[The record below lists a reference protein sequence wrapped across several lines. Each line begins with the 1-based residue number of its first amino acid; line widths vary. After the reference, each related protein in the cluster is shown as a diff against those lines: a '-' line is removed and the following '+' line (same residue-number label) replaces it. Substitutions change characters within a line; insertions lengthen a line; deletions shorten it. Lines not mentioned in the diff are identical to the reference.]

1 MNSELKVS
9 ARFRVCEPRQDKE
22 PGAALG
28 TGSYLPFSPK
38 SLHFKTQLSVEA
50 LNPAKWT
57 LHWPTCRVCPIH
69 WGCCICP
76 SVRSCCRALNRNET
90 WWNVS
95 EIFTQ
100 SWSMEWTPEET
111 PKPQFSGQ
119 ERTLLPWGI
128 LNIWNFSLFHND
140 LESYRH
146 LVDGGTT
153 VPHKEELCPIGLS
166 NDPLDIQVGEKP
178 ESRT

>member
-1 MNSELKVS
+1 
-9 ARFRVCEPRQDKE
+9 
-22 PGAALG
+22 
-28 TGSYLPFSPK
+28 
-38 SLHFKTQLSVEA
+38 
-50 LNPAKWT
+50 
-57 LHWPTCRVCPIH
+57 
-69 WGCCICP
+69 
-76 SVRSCCRALNRNET
+76 
-90 WWNVS
+90 
-95 EIFTQ
+95 
-100 SWSMEWTPEET
+100 MEWTPEET